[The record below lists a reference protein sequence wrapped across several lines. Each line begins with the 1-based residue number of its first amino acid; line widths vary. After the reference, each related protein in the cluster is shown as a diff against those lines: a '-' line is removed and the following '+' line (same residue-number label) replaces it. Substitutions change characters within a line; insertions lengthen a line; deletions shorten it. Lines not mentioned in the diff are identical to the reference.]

1 MPIRLD
7 EPFPLEAVR
16 DLLGVVRAV
25 YGEAKQNDAAKAELE
40 RIASIGQELSDAIDL
55 ASTTEVGTIGHRA
68 AIQRA
73 DEATSRAGELVD
85 AITRAEHLMIA
96 ASDRVTGVSVSKRRK
111 RIER

>member
-25 YGEAKQNDAAKAELE
+25 YAEAKRNEVGNAQLE
-40 RIASIGQELSDAIDL
+40 RIAAIGQELSDAIDL

-73 DEATSRAGELVD
+73 EEATNRIGELVD
-85 AITRAEHLMIA
+85 GVTRAEQLAIA

-111 RIER
+111 RLER